1 MICFCCGAEY
11 DETARE
17 TVIDIFFPTEDAEA
31 GEGDGVDVAHI
42 KHVTFG
48 GKVLK
53 LCPSCTKA
61 CATGFV
67 LTSDRMYLADGLEF
81 EEDET

>member
-17 TVIDIFFPTEDAEA
+17 PVIDMIAVP
-31 GEGDGVDVAHI
+31 DGVEPETAKEVDVIHTQCI
-42 KHVTFG
+42 RFE

-53 LCPSCTKA
+53 LCPACTRA
-61 CATGFV
+61 CAIGIAI
-67 LTSDRMYLADGLEF
+67 TSDNLSLM
-81 EEDET
+81 EEVEYEEE